1 VRFLSISLLFV
12 VTGTLAVSCRGAGA
26 QAGSNAVAV
35 DDRAVVTLAGNTHPL
50 ARPEND
56 RGAVVAES
64 RLERMMLLLAPDAA
78 QQKELDA
85 LVATQQDPHSV
96 QYHQWLTPEEYG
108 SRFGV
113 SATGLAQVT
122 TWLQGHGFSVEEIPA
137 GRRLILFS
145 GTAGQ
150 VADAFHTEIHRY
162 VTGGGMH
169 IANEED
175 PQIPSALAPLVTG
188 IVSLHDFRRA
198 SATVPKREM
207 GRAGANPANTQG
219 STHYLL
225 PADFA
230 TIYDLNPQY
239 AAGWKGS
246 GASVAIVGRS
256 NILLND
262 VATFRSSAGL
272 PPSQP
277 AVVVDGVNPG
287 LIPGDQDEAT
297 LDVEWAGGIA
307 PAAAV
312 TLVAA
317 ASTAVSDG
325 VDLAAQYIVNH
336 KTGQVMST
344 SFGSCEATMGA
355 AELAFYNSLWEQAAS
370 EGISALVA
378 SGDSGASGCD
388 AAAAAQGS
396 LASVNGL
403 CSSPYATCV
412 GGTEFNES
420 AGGSAEGSYW
430 GISNGADGGSARSY
444 IPEVVWNES
453 GSNGGTGLWSSGGGV
468 SEIYGQ
474 PDWQKAVVGAVS
486 RGMRTVPDVALT
498 SAVHDGY
505 LVSLDGS
512 WYVFGGT
519 SAASPSFAAILALVA
534 QKQGGGGQEN
544 GGLGNANPT
553 LYGLLNANENPF
565 HATPGGNNSVPRVS
579 GFTASGAAYN
589 LATGLGSVDMDL
601 LMNNWPAAGGS
612 KPAGGFTVTPSIAA
626 LSVLPDK
633 PATFTVAVGEAGG
646 FSGSVALTT
655 TTPQGVTV
663 TFAPASVQ
671 AGSKATATITATGS
685 SAAGTANVTITGT
698 SGTTAVSAT
707 VGLSVLAVP
716 KLSVS
721 VAANRVTVTQG
732 KTAVVQVTTTTAGP
746 FIGNVTLAVT
756 GLPAGVSASWS
767 ANTFP
772 ANGAAS
778 TNATLTLIA
787 TRTAAL
793 NSATLQITAT
803 GDGLQAQT
811 QCVLQVIT
819 VRGIAVTL
827 SPTAISMQSTAMRR
841 VAVTIT
847 PQGGVKLATAA
858 SGAGFQLTGLPKGV
872 TAVWSYLRLTAGG
885 TLQAML
891 TLTGSSAAITGNS
904 RLAVR
909 ANLRDAATGILYTA
923 REQASLEVTR
933 PPSLRPL
940 PIRMR

>member
-1 VRFLSISLLFV
+1 VRFLSIFLLFV
-12 VTGTLAVSCRGAGA
+12 VTGTLAVSCRGAVA
-26 QAGSNAVAV
+26 QAGSNAVAI
-35 DDRAVVTLAGNTHPL
+35 DDRSVVTLAGNTHPL

-56 RGAVVAES
+56 RGAVIAET

-78 QQKELDA
+78 QQQDLDE
-85 LVATQQDPHSV
+85 LVAAQQDPDSA

-113 SATGLAQVT
+113 SATGLALVT
-122 TWLQGHGFSVEEIPA
+122 TWLQRHGFSVDEVPP

-150 VADAFHTEIHRY
+150 VANAFHTEIHRY
-162 VTGGGMH
+162 VADGEMH
-169 IANEED
+169 IANDED
-175 PQIPSALAPLVTG
+175 PQIPSAIAPLVAG

-198 SATVPKREM
+198 SATVSKREM
-207 GRAGANPANTQG
+207 GLAGANPANTQG

-246 GASVAIVGRS
+246 GVSVAIVGRS
-256 NILLND
+256 NILLSD
-262 VATFRSSAGL
+262 VAAFRSSAGL
-272 PPSQP
+272 PPNQP
-277 AVVVDGVNPG
+277 AVVVDGLNPG
-287 LIPGDQDEAT
+287 LIPDDQDEAT
-297 LDVEWAGGIA
+297 LDVEWVGGIA

-336 KTGQVMST
+336 RTAQVMST

-355 AELAFYNSLWEQAAS
+355 TELAFYNSLWEQAAS

-388 AAAAAQGS
+388 VASDTQGS
-396 LASVNGL
+396 RASVNGL

-412 GGTEFNES
+412 GGTEFDES
-420 AGGSAEGSYW
+420 AGGSAAGSYW

-453 GSNGGTGLWSSGGGV
+453 GSNGGRGLWSSGGGI
-468 SEIYGQ
+468 SEIYAQ
-474 PDWQKAVVGAVS
+474 PDWQKNVVGAVS
-486 RGMRTVPDVALT
+486 RGMRAVPDVALT

-505 LVSLDGS
+505 LVYLNGS

-534 QKQGGGGQEN
+534 QKQGGTGQKN

-553 LYGLLNANENPF
+553 LYGLLSANENPF
-565 HATPGGNNSVPRVS
+565 HATPGGDNSVPGVS

-589 LATGLGSVDMDL
+589 LATGMGSVDVDL
-601 LMNNWPAAGGS
+601 LMNNWPTAGRNKSAA
-612 KPAGGFTVTPSIAA
+612 GFTVTPSIAA

-633 PATFTVAVGEAGG
+633 SATFTVAVGEAGG
-646 FSGSVALTT
+646 FSGMVALTASA
-655 TTPQGVTV
+655 PQGVTV
-663 TFAPASVQ
+663 TFAPTSVK
-671 AGSKATATITATGS
+671 AGSKATVTVTATSS

-698 SGTTAVSAT
+698 NGAAAVSAT
-707 VGLSVLAVP
+707 VGLTVLAVP

-721 VAANRVTVTQG
+721 VAANKVTVTQG
-732 KTAVVQVTTTTAGP
+732 KTAVVQVTATTAGP
-746 FIGNVTLAVT
+746 FIGKVTLAVS

-767 ANTFP
+767 ANTFL
-772 ANGAAS
+772 ANGAANS
-778 TNATLTLIA
+778 NSTLTLMA
-787 TRTAAL
+787 TGTAAL
-793 NSATLQITAT
+793 KSATLQITAA

-811 QCVLQVIT
+811 QCVLQVVT
-819 VRGIAVTL
+819 AVRGIAVRL
-827 SPTAISMQSTAMRR
+827 SPTAISMQSTSMQR
-841 VAVTIT
+841 VAVTII
-847 PQGGVKLATAA
+847 PQGGVKPATAA
-858 SGAGFQLTGLPKGV
+858 GSGFQLTGLPKGV
-872 TAVWSYLRLTAGG
+872 TAVWSSPDTDG
-885 TLQAML
+885 
-891 TLTGSSAAITGNS
+891 
-904 RLAVR
+904 
-909 ANLRDAATGILYTA
+909 
-923 REQASLEVTR
+923 
-933 PPSLRPL
+933 
-940 PIRMR
+940 